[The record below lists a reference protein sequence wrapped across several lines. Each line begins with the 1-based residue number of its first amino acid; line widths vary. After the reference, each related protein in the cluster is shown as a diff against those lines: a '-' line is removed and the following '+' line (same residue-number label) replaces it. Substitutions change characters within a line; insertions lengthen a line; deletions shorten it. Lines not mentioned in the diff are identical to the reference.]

1 MSDDLRSTLLAY
13 FAIVPSACADMV
25 ASDLGLGQREV
36 QDELLK
42 MDDEDLLFMR
52 NGFYRLSER
61 AKKNAK

>member
-25 ASDLGLGQREV
+25 ASDLGLSQREV
-36 QDELLK
+36 QDELII
-42 MDDEDLLFMR
+42 MDDDGLLLMR

-61 AKKNAK
+61 AKQYGK

>member
-25 ASDLGLGQREV
+25 ASDLGLSQREV
-36 QDELLK
+36 QDQLII
-42 MDDEDLLFMR
+42 MDDEGLLLMR

-61 AKKNAK
+61 AKQYGK

>member
-1 MSDDLRSTLLAY
+1 MTDDLRSTLLAY

-61 AKKNAK
+61 AKKNVK

>member
-1 MSDDLRSTLLAY
+1 MSDNLRETLLAY

-36 QDELLK
+36 QQELIK
-42 MDDEDLLFMR
+42 MDDEDILFMR

-61 AKKNAK
+61 AKQNGK

>member
-25 ASDLGLGQREV
+25 ASDLGLNQREV

-61 AKKNAK
+61 AKKYGK

>member
-1 MSDDLRSTLLAY
+1 MTDDLRSTLLAY

-25 ASDLGLGQREV
+25 ASDLGLSQREV

-61 AKKNAK
+61 AKKYGK

>member
-36 QDELLK
+36 QGALLD
-42 MDDEDLLFMR
+42 MDEDGSLLMK
-52 NGFYRLSER
+52 NGWYRLSER
-61 AKKNAK
+61 AKKYGK